1 MAVTGKPTYEALK
14 QRIREL
20 EEAAVESR
28 QADAALRESEAKY
41 RLIAESTADVIAIM
55 GMDLRFTYVSPA
67 VMRLRGF
74 TVGEAMGQP
83 LDQVLTPESYRLGMA
98 VYDEEMKLE
107 ASGTADP
114 ERIRILEVEEYKKDG
129 SVIWVEVSLSF
140 LRGGDGRPS
149 GILMVSRDIT
159 ARKISEA
166 EQSLMAKTLRD
177 SEAKFRSLVEY
188 SLEGIM
194 IIDMQGRL
202 LFVNDIVVQAL
213 EAEDRASLIGRNM
226 MEFIAPESVNDVIR
240 DFMDVAQGNGGY
252 LAQYYTISN
261 LGKKLCV
268 ECIGKLITY
277 EGVLADLISIRDVTS
292 RKQAEEERR
301 MLEERLNRAEKM
313 EALGTLA
320 GGVAHDLN
328 NVLGIVVGYSELLLH
343 EPGISSAL
351 RSYLTSIKTGS
362 EGAAAIV
369 QDLLTQI
376 GRASCRER
384 V

>member
-74 TVGEAMGQP
+74 TVGEAMEQP

-159 ARKISEA
+159 ARKISDA
-166 EQSLMAKTLRD
+166 R
-177 SEAKFRSLVEY
+177 
-188 SLEGIM
+188 
-194 IIDMQGRL
+194 
-202 LFVNDIVVQAL
+202 
-213 EAEDRASLIGRNM
+213 
-226 MEFIAPESVNDVIR
+226 
-240 DFMDVAQGNGGY
+240 
-252 LAQYYTISN
+252 
-261 LGKKLCV
+261 
-268 ECIGKLITY
+268 
-277 EGVLADLISIRDVTS
+277 
-292 RKQAEEERR
+292 
-301 MLEERLNRAEKM
+301 
-313 EALGTLA
+313 
-320 GGVAHDLN
+320 H
-328 NVLGIVVGYSELLLH
+328 
-343 EPGISSAL
+343 
-351 RSYLTSIKTGS
+351 
-362 EGAAAIV
+362 
-369 QDLLTQI
+369 
-376 GRASCRER
+376 
-384 V
+384 